1 MARER
6 FLMLIEDSPEDE
18 ELTVRAIRRSHVT
31 AEIFVARDGEEA
43 MNFLFAE
50 GEQEGRDLSE
60 MPDLVLLDLKLPM
73 VGGHRILER
82 MRATPHT
89 RRLPVVVL
97 TSSNEDGD
105 IERAYD
111 LGANSYIRK
120 PVNSEEFLSSVS
132 QLGLYWLTLNQ
143 PVPRR

>member
-1 MARER
+1 
-6 FLMLIEDSPEDE
+6 
-18 ELTVRAIRRSHVT
+18 
-31 AEIFVARDGEEA
+31 
-43 MNFLFAE
+43 NFLFAE
-50 GEQEGRDLSE
+50 GEHEGRDLSE

>member
-111 LGANSYIRK
+111 LGANSYIRM